1 MSDINKKWSYR
12 NAKGQFVKK
21 TVVEG
26 VQKYYDKVKIESYKP
41 ESIIQ
46 EIKNLDLKKLAKIA
60 KKGNQDRDYDAI
72 YKDNKKRWVSNR
84 DIENIRQYY
93 LKEVPPDKQPESL
106 RDEIRTW
113 SRDQIKNFS
122 NLGAGM
128 FVQGAQMYLA
138 DGALP
143 TYIDITTDQ
152 RLALAKKEKSKF
164 FIGDQQVTLAK
175 LRDAIRIHSQ
185 KEQDIAEKEG
195 KNWYKTL
202 VYLEYNRN
210 DNTLTWDLKENA
222 SDIIKD
228 FPKPIEK
235 K

>member
-41 ESIIQ
+41 ESIYQ
-46 EIKNLDLKKLAKIA
+46 EIKNLDLKKLDKIA
-60 KKGNQDRDYDAI
+60 KKGNQNRDYDAI

-93 LKEVPPDKQPESL
+93 LKEVPLDKQPESL

-113 SRDQIKNFS
+113 SREQIKNFS
-122 NLGAGM
+122 NLGNGM
-128 FVQGAQMYLA
+128 FVNGPQMYLA

-143 TYIDITTDQ
+143 SYIDITTDQ

-164 FIGDQQVTLAK
+164 FIGDEQVTLSK

-185 KEQDIAEKEG
+185 EEQDIAEKEG

-202 VYLEYNRN
+202 VFLEYNRN
-210 DNTLTWDLKENA
+210 DNTLTWDLKNSK

-228 FPKPIEK
+228 YPKPKDK

>member
-1 MSDINKKWSYR
+1 
-12 NAKGQFVKK
+12 
-21 TVVEG
+21 
-26 VQKYYDKVKIESYKP
+26 
-41 ESIIQ
+41 
-46 EIKNLDLKKLAKIA
+46 
-60 KKGNQDRDYDAI
+60 
-72 YKDNKKRWVSNR
+72 
-84 DIENIRQYY
+84 
-93 LKEVPPDKQPESL
+93 
-106 RDEIRTW
+106 
-113 SRDQIKNFS
+113 
-122 NLGAGM
+122 M

-143 TYIDITTDQ
+143 SYIDITTDQ

-185 KEQDIAEKEG
+185 EQQDIAEKEG

-202 VYLEYNRN
+202 VFLEYNRN

-228 FPKPIEK
+228 FPKPENDK
-235 K
+235 

>member
-1 MSDINKKWSYR
+1 MADKNKKWSFR

-26 VQKYYDKVKIESYKP
+26 VQKFYDKVKIDKYKP
-41 ESIIQ
+41 ESIYD
-46 EIKNLDLKKLAKIA
+46 EIKSLKLKKLAKIA

-93 LKEVPPDKQPESL
+93 LKEVPLDKQPESL

-113 SRDQIKNFS
+113 SRDEIKNFS

-128 FVQGAQMYLA
+128 FIQGAQMYLA

-152 RLALAKKEKSKF
+152 RLALAKKEKSKY

-185 KEQDIAEKEG
+185 EEQDLAEKEG

-202 VYLEYNRN
+202 VFLEYNRN
-210 DNTLTWDLKENA
+210 DNTLTWDLKANA

-228 FPKPIEK
+228 FPKPEDDK
-235 K
+235 